1 VLQSVCSV
9 KILSLLVRW
18 ISSRTKHWIF
28 HFLHYPCITRNKVC
42 DGEFLFMCWAKKALF
57 NGFTSLSRKNPI
69 YQYHARDLSRN
80 AALSRN
86 EHAFLRDMNNFC
98 QPILQFVIVRGTL
111 HDSPQKIFNL
121 RLIQGISVI
130 PSDGFMHCLWYIFH
144 ALPIPERFNQFILSL
159 AKNWLVQ
166 LAFKLQLQNFI
177 QQLKLSKLLSQ
188 GTRCTSSYFAS
199 IKTLQYAS
207 SSGGRATWQSCVI
220 GLVDLQ
226 HCMVWS
232 YLEMHSQSSQ
242 N

>member
-1 VLQSVCSV
+1 VFQLVRYV

-18 ISSRTKHWIF
+18 ISCRTEHWIF

-42 DGEFLFMCWAKKALF
+42 DSEFSFMCRAKKALF
-57 NGFTSLSRKNPI
+57 NGFTSLSRKSLI

-86 EHAFLRDMNNFC
+86 EHAFLRNNFC
-98 QPILQFVIVRGTL
+98 QPILQFVIVWGTL
-111 HDSPQKIFNL
+111 HNSPQKIFNL

-130 PSDGFMHCLWYIFH
+130 PSDGFMHCLRYIFH

-159 AKNWLVQ
+159 TKNWLVQ
-166 LAFKLQLQNFI
+166 LAFKSQLRNFI

-207 SSGGRATWQSCVI
+207 SSGEHATWQSCVI

-232 YLEMHSQSSQ
+232 YLETHSQSSQ